1 MHALAPLLGRTLIIV
16 AHPDDEAVT
25 CAALMQRMREPYV
38 LFCTDGAPLD
48 PYFWSR
54 HGSREGYSLV
64 RQKEARLALSHVGVT
79 NVEFLKA
86 PSFGHIMDQQ
96 LFQLLPEAIE
106 GAFQVISRV
115 RPAAL
120 LTLAY
125 EGGHPDH
132 DSCSFITSVLSREH
146 SLPAWEMPVYKL
158 FHKENRPFQAVV
170 PAPQAWISVEPTA
183 DEVARKRQALEAY
196 TSQGDFLVGFDS
208 VEESFRPLPAYD
220 YARPPHEGVLNYEAW
235 HWSMTGKQ
243 VSAAFEAYLNS
254 RAPAERA
261 PRMAQ
266 GSFPRS
272 L

>member
-1 MHALAPLLGRTLIIV
+1 MDALAHLLERTLVIV

-54 HGSREGYSLV
+54 YDSREAYSLV

-79 NVEFLKA
+79 NVEFLKTR
-86 PSFGHIMDQQ
+86 SGEYIIDQQ
-96 LFQLLPEAIE
+96 LFQRLPEAIE
-106 GAFQVISRV
+106 AALEVVDRV
-115 RPAAL
+115 RLQAL

-132 DSCSFITSVLSREH
+132 DSCNFITSVIGRER
-146 SLPAWEMPVYKL
+146 SLHTWEMPVSRL
-158 FHKENRPFQAVV
+158 FQKAAPKFQTLIPSAQPAVSLRPAR
-170 PAPQAWISVEPTA
+170 
-183 DEVARKRQALEAY
+183 DEITRKRKALEAY
-196 TSQGDFLVGFDS
+196 VSQGHFLVRFDS
-208 VEESFRPLPAYD
+208 VDESFRPLAEYD

-235 HWSMTGKQ
+235 QWSMTGKQ

-254 RAPAERA
+254 RAGLERA
-261 PRMAQ
+261 STPPA
-266 GSFPRS
+266 
-272 L
+272 